1 MTWEMP
7 DKTWKRF
14 LSPTLIFSAT
24 ALILVFKFF
33 TGGQPTEAS
42 YESSCTEQGGEWL
55 QNATKPTCVFKGGR
69 LVVLDA
75 VPPPFQGGGQE
86 GVVPSPTP
94 TPSPIP
100 TITPSDFWTTPA
112 SDPAPE
118 CGYGKLGE
126 FADYP
131 ATEFYKGRPHK
142 PDFSTWP
149 DAAKYRTA
157 ITKDVA
163 RGVNFGGAYVVA
175 RWGMPSDDAQHQ
187 EGFAIVNARTG
198 QILTYWTGVYKIDFK
213 PSSRFYRIFTPSG
226 PFAEIIS
233 DNKEVSCGQY

>member
-24 ALILVFKFF
+24 AFILVFKFF

-69 LVVLDA
+69 LVVFDDTQDTH
-75 VPPPFQGGGQE
+75 P
-86 GVVPSPTP
+86 P

-163 RGVNFGGAYVVA
+163 RGVNFAGAYVLS
-175 RWGMPSDDAQHQ
+175 RWGMPSDDAQKH
-187 EGFAIVNARTG
+187 EGFAIVDARTG
-198 QILTYWTGVYKIDFK
+198 RIVTYWTDIPTGIDFK
-213 PSSRFYRIFTPSG
+213 RSSRFFRISSSTG

-233 DNKEVSCGQY
+233 NGSEVRCGRY